1 MTKIYWIFIIVMAA
15 LAIFWTEKVFS
26 QTISQNVNLFNREF
40 SRLQGIKFWYLFEES
55 NFGNK

>member
-26 QTISQNVNLFNREF
+26 QTTTILVPDGSVTLCQVGSN
-40 SRLQGIKFWYLFEES
+40 GIIICV
-55 NFGNK
+55 